1 MAQSKVPAKRRSN
14 YTVVLILLVV
24 FTILE
29 VATSYMQSSLKIPLL
44 LTMAGVKAGLVI
56 LYFMHLRHDSRLFAL
71 MFLIGGLLIIPMFL
85 VMTLVMPGL

>member
-1 MAQSKVPAKRRSN
+1 MTETKAPEKRRSN
-14 YTVVLILLVV
+14 YTTVLILLVV

-44 LTMAGVKAGLVI
+44 LTMAGVKAGLVV

-85 VMTLVMPGL
+85 VMTLVMSGL

>member
-1 MAQSKVPAKRRSN
+1 MAQPKVPSKRRSN
-14 YTVVLILLVV
+14 YTTVLILLVV

-29 VATSYMQSSLKIPLL
+29 VATSYTQSSLKIPLL

-71 MFLIGGLLIIPMFL
+71 MFLIGGLLIVPLFL
-85 VMTLVMPGL
+85 VMTLVLPYL

>member
-1 MAQSKVPAKRRSN
+1 MTQPKVPSKRRSN
-14 YTVVLILLVV
+14 YTTVLILLVV

-29 VATSYMQSSLKIPLL
+29 VATSYTQSSLKIPLL

-71 MFLIGGLLIIPMFL
+71 MFLIGGLLIVPLFL
-85 VMTLVMPGL
+85 VMTLVLPYL

>member
-1 MAQSKVPAKRRSN
+1 MAQSKAPEKRRSN
-14 YTVVLILLVV
+14 YTTVLILLVV

-85 VMTLVMPGL
+85 VMTLVMSGL

>member
-1 MAQSKVPAKRRSN
+1 METPKVPTKRRSN
-14 YTVVLILLVV
+14 YTTVLILLVV

-29 VATSYMQSSLKIPLL
+29 VATSYSQTSLKIPLL

-85 VMTLVMPGL
+85 VMTLVLPGL

>member
-1 MAQSKVPAKRRSN
+1 MAHQKTPAKRRSN
-14 YTVVLILLVV
+14 YTTVLILLVV

-85 VMTLVMPGL
+85 VMTLVMSGL